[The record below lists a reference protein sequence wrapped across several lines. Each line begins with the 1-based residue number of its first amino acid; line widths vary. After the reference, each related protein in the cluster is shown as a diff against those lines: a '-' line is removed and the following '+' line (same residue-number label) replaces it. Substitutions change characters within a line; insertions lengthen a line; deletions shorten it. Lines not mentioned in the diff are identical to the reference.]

1 MTDWLQLL
9 STASGERARTV
20 ELRRQATEKLAA
32 FRAILE
38 RDVTNT
44 RAKEFLRV
52 IGEPLHQDTPHQR
65 LGRVWR
71 ELERIKG
78 THGPCADQSF
88 HKIVWPTLRER
99 CAPRHTADQGDLRAL
114 VQEKISEWCKD
125 AVRTY
130 EEAAPLAPRVLGGI
144 AGANTATDAHTNGG
158 HNSHTNSG
166 SNAHTDNVAN
176 GSSAADCPLN
186 GIVSAEA
193 VPVPV
198 AEAAVPV
205 RKAARKDCP
214 VCSQPQAN
222 LARHIRLKHP
232 EHVKQHVKA
241 VGKPSKAKARKA
253 KAARKAASKA
263 RKAKASGVT

>member
-1 MTDWLQLL
+1 MPTLQ
-9 STASGERARTV
+9 S
-20 ELRRQATEKLAA
+20 
-32 FRAILE
+32 
-38 RDVTNT
+38 
-44 RAKEFLRV
+44 
-52 IGEPLHQDTPHQR
+52 
-65 LGRVWR
+65 
-71 ELERIKG
+71 G

-99 CAPRHTADQGDLRAL
+99 CAPRHTADQRDLCAL

-144 AGANTATDAHTNGG
+144 AGANTATNAHTNGG
-158 HNSHTNSG
+158 HNSHTNSR
-166 SNAHTDNVAN
+166 SNARTNNVAN

-198 AEAAVPV
+198 AEPV

-222 LARHIRLKHP
+222 LSRHIRLKHP
-232 EHVKQHVKA
+232 EVADQLVKP
-241 VGKPSKAKARKA
+241 VGRPSEVA
-253 KAARKAASKA
+253 
-263 RKAKASGVT
+263 